1 VIQRLRAA
9 WARLCST
16 SRGHREDLGGF
27 WMETARGWWFQAIVG
42 KPPFWALMV
51 PAHVRYLGV
60 RRDGTIEV
68 SSASWDHHGVRVVM
82 REDGQDVK
90 AMGEAFETLL
100 GSYLRARHPLPK
112 ARTVTRD

>member
-1 VIQRLRAA
+1 
-9 WARLCST
+9 
-16 SRGHREDLGGF
+16 
-27 WMETARGWWFQAIVG
+27 
-42 KPPFWALMV
+42 
-51 PAHVRYLGV
+51 
-60 RRDGTIEV
+60 
-68 SSASWDHHGVRVVM
+68 M